1 MPRRILVVDDDE
13 SIREVAA
20 LSLRTVGGHEVVTVS
35 SGAQALKEAAANPPD
50 AILLDVMMPG
60 LDGPETVSRLQ
71 AHPRARAIGVILLTA
86 KVQPSE
92 RKRFIALDGVAGV
105 IGKPFDPM
113 TLPQQVADILGWP
126 DR

>member
-20 LSLRTVGGHEVVTVS
+20 LSLQAVGGHEVVTAA
-35 SGAQALKEAAANPPD
+35 SGTEALEEAAANPPD

-71 AHPRARAIGVILLTA
+71 ADPRAREIEVILLTA
-86 KVQPSE
+86 KVQPND
-92 RKRFIALDGVAGV
+92 KRRFAALAGVAGV
-105 IGKPFDPM
+105 IDKPFDPM
-113 TLPQQVADILGWP
+113 TLPGQVADILGWP
-126 DR
+126 DH

>member
-20 LSLRTVGGHEVVTVS
+20 LSLQAVGGHEVVTVA
-35 SGAQALKEAAANPPD
+35 SGAEALREAAANPPD

-71 AHPRARAIGVILLTA
+71 ADPRARDVDVILLTA
-86 KVQPSE
+86 KAQPSE
-92 RKRFIALDGVAGV
+92 KRRFVALDGVSGV
-105 IGKPFDPM
+105 ISKPFDPM
-113 TLPQQVADILGWP
+113 TLPRQIADILGWA
-126 DR
+126 DH

>member
-20 LSLRTVGGHEVVTVS
+20 LSLQAVGGHDVVTAA
-35 SGAQALKEAAANPPD
+35 SGAEALEEASANPPD

-71 AHPRARAIGVILLTA
+71 ADPRARDIDVILLTA

-92 RKRFIALDGVAGV
+92 RKRFGDLAGVAGV
-105 IGKPFDPM
+105 IAKPFDPM
-113 TLPQQVADILGWP
+113 TLPGQVADILGWP
-126 DR
+126 DH